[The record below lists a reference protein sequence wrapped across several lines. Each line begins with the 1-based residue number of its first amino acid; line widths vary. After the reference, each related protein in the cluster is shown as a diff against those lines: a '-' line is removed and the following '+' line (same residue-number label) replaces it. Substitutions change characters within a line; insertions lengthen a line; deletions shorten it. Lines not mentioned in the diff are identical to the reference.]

1 MIPDVPNLEQG
12 RTLEIVAEKIGVSK
26 GMRTDLISET
36 STKNLEEVGTLK
48 RVAPLIG
55 VSHAAHYER
64 ELAKQRK
71 LSVLKKGN
79 ELPFPKILGNGEKL

>member
-1 MIPDVPNLEQG
+1 VEVKNFDNPLLEKKFVIESNLKRRHLTTFQKIEMA
-12 RTLEIVAEKIGVSK
+12 LPLIEIERELSRERQ

-55 VSHAAHYER
+55 VSHET
-64 ELAKQRK
+64 
-71 LSVLKKGN
+71 
-79 ELPFPKILGNGEKL
+79 